1 MTVIPLPALDEDTH
15 RITHRYVTARGA
27 RFHVAEAGPADG
39 PPVVLLHGFPQ
50 HWYVWRH
57 VLPQLAATHRVLALD
72 LRGCGWSEAPKHG
85 YSTDSLAE
93 DVIAVLDA
101 LGIGSGSGSSTGTG
115 TGTGTEQA
123 AIVGHDWG
131 GWVGFV
137 AALKHPER
145 VRALVSV
152 NMTHV
157 WPVHRR
163 VLPNLWRMWH
173 TAFIEHPP
181 LGRLVL
187 RHTGFAAFL
196 LRHWSADP
204 TLWDREDLRVYTD
217 LLRAPGR
224 ARAVE
229 QVNAAYVWREIFG
242 HPLGRYRKA
251 RLSVPTLIIGGER
264 DVVIPPAV
272 LEGGER
278 HADELSVVVLPGGG
292 HLLPEEQPGA
302 VAEQLLRFLG

>member
-1 MTVIPLPALDEDTH
+1 MP
-15 RITHRYVTARGA
+15 R
-27 RFHVAEAGPADG
+27 
-39 PPVVLLHGFPQ
+39 
-50 HWYVWRH
+50 
-57 VLPQLAATHRVLALD
+57 LAATHRVLALD
-72 LRGCGWSEAPKHG
+72 LRGSGWSEAPKHG
-85 YSTDSLAE
+85 YSLQSLSD

-101 LGIGSGSGSSTGTG
+101 LGVAGPVS
-115 TGTGTEQA
+115 
-123 AIVGHDWG
+123 IVGHDWG
-131 GWVGFV
+131 GWIGFV
-137 AALKHPER
+137 TALRHPTR
-145 VRALVSV
+145 IRTLTSV
-152 NMTHV
+152 NMTHL

-181 LGRLVL
+181 IGRLVL

-196 LRHWSADP
+196 LRHWSGDP
-204 TLWDREDLRVYTD
+204 ELWEREDIRVYTD
-217 LLRAPGR
+217 LLREPAR
-224 ARAVE
+224 ARAFE

-278 HADELSVVVLPGGG
+278 RADEVRVVVLPGG
-292 HLLPEEQPGA
+292 HLLPEEQPDA
-302 VAEQLLRFLG
+302 VAGELLRFLG

>member
-1 MTVIPLPALDEDTH
+1 MSVFPLPTIGEATH
-15 RITHRYVTARGA
+15 RVSHRYATARGV
-27 RFHVAEAGPADG
+27 RFHIVESGPADG
-39 PPVVLLHGFPQ
+39 EIVVLLHGFPQ

-57 VLPQLAATHRVLALD
+57 VLPHLYAYRVLALD
-72 LRGCGWSEAPKHG
+72 LRGFGWSEAPKHG
-85 YSTDSLAE
+85 YSTGNLAE
-93 DVIAVLDA
+93 DVIAVLDE
-101 LGIGSGSGSSTGTG
+101 LGI
-115 TGTGTEQA
+115 EKA

-131 GWVGFV
+131 GWVGF
-137 AALKHPER
+137 AAAVRHPER

-152 NMTHV
+152 NMTHL

-173 TAFIEHPP
+173 TAFVEHPP
-181 LGRLVL
+181 IGRLVL

-196 LRHWSADP
+196 LRHWSGDP
-204 TLWDREDLRVYTD
+204 TLWEREDASVYTD
-217 LLRAPGR
+217 LMRDPAR
-224 ARAVE
+224 ARAGE
-229 QVNAAYVWREIFG
+229 QVHAAYVWREIFG

-278 HADELSVVVLPGGG
+278 HADDLRVVMLPGGG
-292 HLLPEEQPGA
+292 HLLPEERPA
-302 VAEQLLRFLG
+302 EVAQALVDFLG

>member
-85 YSTDSLAE
+85 YSTGSLAE

-101 LGIGSGSGSSTGTG
+101 LGID
-115 TGTGTEQA
+115 QA
-123 AIVGHDWG
+123 AIAGHDWG

-137 AALKHPER
+137 AALKHPDR

-152 NMTHV
+152 NMTHL

-204 TLWDREDLRVYTD
+204 TLWEREDLRVYTD

>member
-1 MTVIPLPALDEDTH
+1 MSVFPMPTIAKATPELTH
-15 RITHRYVTARGA
+15 RFVTARGV
-27 RFHVAEAGPADG
+27 RFHIAESGPEDG
-39 PPVVLLHGFPQ
+39 TPLVLLHGFPQ

-57 VLPQLAATHRVLALD
+57 VRPHLAATHRVLALD
-72 LRGCGWSEAPKHG
+72 LRGCGWSEATEHG
-85 YSTDSLAE
+85 YSTGNLAE

-101 LGIGSGSGSSTGTG
+101 LGIDR
-115 TGTGTEQA
+115 A
-123 AIVGHDWG
+123 AVVGHDWG

-137 AALKHPER
+137 AALTHPER
-145 VRALVSV
+145 IRALASV
-152 NMTHV
+152 NMTHL
-157 WPVHRR
+157 WPIQRR

-181 LGRLVL
+181 IGRLIL
-187 RHTGFAAFL
+187 RRTGFAGFL
-196 LRHWSADP
+196 LRHWSGDP
-204 TLWDREDLRVYTD
+204 ALWEREDPRIYTD
-217 LLRAPGR
+217 LLRDPAR

-278 HADELSVVVLPGGG
+278 HADELAVVVLPGG
-292 HLLPEEQPGA
+292 HLLPEEQPAA
-302 VAEQLLRFLG
+302 VAEELLRFLG

>member
-1 MTVIPLPALDEDTH
+1 MSVFPLPTIGD
-15 RITHRYVTARGA
+15 ITQEINHRYVTARGV
-27 RFHVAEAGPADG
+27 RFHLAEAGPADG
-39 PPVVLLHGFPQ
+39 EPLVLLHGFPQ
-50 HWYVWRH
+50 HWYLWRH
-57 VLPQLAATHRVLALD
+57 LLPQLAATHRVLAFD

-85 YSTDSLAE
+85 YGTPNLAE

-101 LGIGSGSGSSTGTG
+101 LGIG
-115 TGTGTEQA
+115 A
-123 AIVGHDWG
+123 ATIVGHDWG

-137 AALKHPER
+137 AAVRHPER

-152 NMTHV
+152 NMTHL

-163 VLPNLWRMWH
+163 MLPNLWRMWH

-181 LGRLVL
+181 IGRLVL
-187 RHTGFAAFL
+187 RHTGFAGFL

-204 TLWDREDLRVYTD
+204 TLWDREDPRIYTD
-217 LLRAPGR
+217 LLRDPAR

-229 QVNAAYVWREIFG
+229 QVNAAYVWQEIFG

-251 RLSVPTLIIGGER
+251 RLRVPTLIIGGER
-264 DVVIPPAV
+264 DVVIPPPV

-278 HADELSVVVLPGGG
+278 HADDVRVVVLPGGG
-292 HLLPEEQPGA
+292 HLLPEEQPA
-302 VAEQLLRFLG
+302 TVAEEVLRFLG